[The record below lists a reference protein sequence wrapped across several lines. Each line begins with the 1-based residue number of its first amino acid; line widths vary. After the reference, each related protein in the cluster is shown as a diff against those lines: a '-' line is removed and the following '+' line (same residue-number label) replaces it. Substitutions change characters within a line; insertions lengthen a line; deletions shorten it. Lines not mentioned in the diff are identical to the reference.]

1 MTTPAQA
8 SKVPYQVP
16 QLVKIEAYN
25 QHMQIQTGTISQPTN
40 PFEDFKMETF
50 FLDLDGL

>member
-25 QHMQIQTGTISQPTN
+25 QHMQIQTGTIPTQS
-40 PFEDFKMETF
+40 FEDFKMETF
-50 FLDLDGL
+50 SLDLGAF